1 MFSFFGKSATR
12 GVTQNRHASQRKQLT
27 PGPKHTADVR
37 KTDAF
42 TADMGIRQS
51 LVRKLLERPE
61 GLAKLEG
68 LEGLEPLARR

>member
-1 MFSFFGKSATR
+1 M
-12 GVTQNRHASQRKQLT
+12 
-27 PGPKHTADVR
+27 PKHTADVR
-37 KTDAF
+37 KTDVF

-68 LEGLEPLARR
+68 LEGLEPLARRQTR